1 MTIMLTFLWIE
12 KSFFVLDTDASL
24 VHMFKKATDKK
35 PFKSLSLVHG
45 KINQDENQVIID
57 GKTGER
63 VQYFEFQFMDAS
75 GKKKSETSR

>member
-1 MTIMLTFLWIE
+1 
-12 KSFFVLDTDASL
+12 
-24 VHMFKKATDKK
+24 MFKKATDKK

-75 GKKKSETSR
+75 GKKKKGKPMSVIPQESNQFDHMVFVFTTGAK